1 MKKFY
6 PVILLSCLMILLFV
20 SCKIN
25 SPDWVQY
32 KVYKDGTHYYKKVK
46 IEKNEGKYI
55 IQYWNK
61 NIFSDEYKK
70 EIIQILGKHGKS
82 IKGWNELSHDMDLF
96 EMDCKKNKY
105 RILSSA
111 LYNTYGDELYS
122 TSEEKPKW
130 NNITP
135 SSEMELFQKT
145 ICK

>member
-1 MKKFY
+1 MKKFSQ
-6 PVILLSCLMILLFV
+6 VIILLFLMILLLI
-20 SCKIN
+20 SCEKN
-25 SPDWVQY
+25 SSDWVKY
-32 KVYKDGTHYYKKVK
+32 KKDNNGTVYYKK
-46 IEKNEGKYI
+46 IKNGKDGI

-61 NIFSDEYKK
+61 NIFSDAYKK
-70 EIIQILGKHGKS
+70 EMIQMWEKAGKS
-82 IKGWNELSHDMDLF
+82 MKGWNELSHDIDLF
-96 EMDCKKNKY
+96 ETDCQKNRY

-130 NNITP
+130 HNITP

>member
-1 MKKFY
+1 
-6 PVILLSCLMILLFV
+6 
-20 SCKIN
+20 
-25 SPDWVQY
+25 
-32 KVYKDGTHYYKKVK
+32 
-46 IEKNEGKYI
+46 
-55 IQYWNK
+55 
-61 NIFSDEYKK
+61 
-70 EIIQILGKHGKS
+70 
-82 IKGWNELSHDMDLF
+82 MDLF